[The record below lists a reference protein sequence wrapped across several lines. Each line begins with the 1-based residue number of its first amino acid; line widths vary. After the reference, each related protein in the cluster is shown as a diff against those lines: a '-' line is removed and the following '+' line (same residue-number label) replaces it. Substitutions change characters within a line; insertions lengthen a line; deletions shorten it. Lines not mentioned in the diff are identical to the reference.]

1 MPQLS
6 LFNILKGAQ
15 NIELCCLFLS
25 LNRNRK
31 KNAKRFCILKYLED
45 APLYNLPEHTNA
57 GKLWIKD
64 SHLSLT
70 PGLTIQS
77 EPSRHL
83 NKHTKEN

>member
-1 MPQLS
+1 MQ
-6 LFNILKGAQ
+6 
-15 NIELCCLFLS
+15 
-25 LNRNRK
+25 
-31 KNAKRFCILKYLED
+31 RFYTLKYLED

-70 PGLTIQS
+70 PGLSIQS
-77 EPSRHL
+77 EPSSHL